1 MGEYTSI
8 DVQNGLPII
17 SYYDRTNTALKVADC
32 RDFVCGDA
40 DIRTLRGAAGIFSE
54 SVGRHTSITIGEDD
68 LPIISYY
75 NAGPDSV
82 DVIHCEDTGCTEFID
97 ESPWVTLDR
106 HTVGIISPL
115 SRRDVGLH
123 TSIAIGPD
131 GSPVISYY
139 DASADD
145 LKVAWCFD
153 IECSRATISVGQYS
167 SIGIGDGWTAD
178 RRLLPGGHRR
188 PEGGPLSK
196 AGCSAP

>member
-8 DVQNGLPII
+8 DVQSGLPII

-115 SRRDVGLH
+115 SRRGR
-123 TSIAIGPD
+123 GPT
-131 GSPVISYY
+131 Y
-139 DASADD
+139 
-145 LKVAWCFD
+145 L
-153 IECSRATISVGQYS
+153 YS
-167 SIGIGDGWTAD
+167 DRT
-178 RRLLPGGHRR
+178 RRLAGDKLLRRQRRR
-188 PEGGPLSK
+188 PQGGLVLRYRMQQGHHQRGPVFLHRHRGRMDGRS
-196 AGCSAP
+196 SPTTRRAPAT